1 MSLLSRPGRDVGVL
15 AKYKCR
21 SFDVGFESV
30 FNGLNLR
37 SVEGEP

>member
-1 MSLLSRPGRDVGVL
+1 MSRPNTDVVAL